1 MSDPRGPLL
10 VLGIGNILLGDDGVG
25 VRVVDAL
32 RELAGRGDVAL
43 PRGTQ
48 LVDGGTRGRALLPW
62 LDEAR
67 AVLLVDAAD
76 VAGPPGTVRVL
87 RGSELA
93 PTPTREVAT
102 HATGV
107 DDLLAAARSAGV
119 LPAAVAMVGVRP
131 AALDTGLELSDA
143 VRAALPTAVAAT
155 IDELHRLEAL
165 ASSSDGP
172 RRRTHGLAGATA

>member
-25 VRVVDAL
+25 VRVVDTL
-32 RELAGRGDVAL
+32 RELAGRGEVSL
-43 PRGTQ
+43 PRGTE

-67 AVLLVDAAD
+67 AVLLVDAVD
-76 VAGPPGTVRVL
+76 LDGPPGTVRVL
-87 RGSELA
+87 RGSDLA
-93 PTPTREVAT
+93 PPPTG
-102 HATGV
+102 GV
-107 DDLLAAARSAGV
+107 VIHSAGVGDLLATARSAGV
-119 LPAAVAMVGVRP
+119 LPAAVAMVGIRP
-131 AALDTGLELSDA
+131 AALDTGLDLSDA
-143 VRAALPTAVAAT
+143 VRAALPAAVATT

-165 ASSSDGP
+165 ASSTDG